1 MHFAF
6 NWGMLPQWIP
16 DRKYLGGFQRA
27 KASNILP
34 AYWYTHFTVQ
44 GVFPPCILIHTFHS
58 AGCLSP
64 LHADTFHSAGCL
76 LHPSPHCHRFMVNM
90 LASYRVTQMGPLFSS
105 RGNLRD
111 RKGCNLNQDQTHN
124 QLLPFKITDGLE
136 QLYHQHSHYAH
147 THAHTHTHTHMHMQ
161 THTNSHVHA

>member
-1 MHFAF
+1 M
-6 NWGMLPQWIP
+6 
-16 DRKYLGGFQRA
+16 
-27 KASNILP
+27 
-34 AYWYTHFTVQ
+34 Q

-76 LHPSPHCHRFMVNM
+76 LRPSPHCHRFMVNM

-147 THAHTHTHTHMHMQ
+147 THTCTHTHTHTHTHMQHRMC
-161 THTNSHVHA
+161 TYIFTTSTTSTSARIKMSFHLIFHRIMYSVVCCF